1 MLTDTE
7 IEIVLSKIKE
17 QIYIANRTGTL
28 FELLREWQ
36 IEIPNSS
43 NNINEENKEKF
54 VSNPFGKILIIGE
67 SSVKQNHILG
77 LIKECFGLDNKE
89 ALKKFNLKLNY
100 DDILHFNCEK
110 INKNSYS
117 VILAGPMPHSA
128 PGKSDSSSVL
138 ANLEKN
144 ENGSYPPVYRLMD
157 SSGQLKITK
166 ENIKEKIN
174 ELIKNGVVNI

>member
-77 LIKECFGLDNKE
+77 IDKRMFW
-89 ALKKFNLKLNY
+89 
-100 DDILHFNCEK
+100 I
-110 INKNSYS
+110 
-117 VILAGPMPHSA
+117 
-128 PGKSDSSSVL
+128 
-138 ANLEKN
+138 
-144 ENGSYPPVYRLMD
+144 R
-157 SSGQLKITK
+157 
-166 ENIKEKIN
+166 
-174 ELIKNGVVNI
+174 

>member
-17 QIYIANRTGTL
+17 QIYIANRTGIL

-43 NNINEENKEKF
+43 NNINKEKF
-54 VSNPFGKILIIGE
+54 VSNPSGKILIIGE

-77 LIKECFGLDNKE
+77 LIKESFGLDNKE

-117 VILAGPMPHSA
+117 IILVGPMPHNA
-128 PGKSDSSSVL
+128 PGQSDCSSVL
-138 ANLEKN
+138 VNLEKN
-144 ENGSYPPVYRLMD
+144 ENGSYPPVYRLID
-157 SSGQLKITK
+157 SGGKLKITK
-166 ENIKEKIN
+166 DNVKARLD
-174 ELIKNGVVNI
+174 ELAKKGMVIL